1 MTTPKN
7 GFVRLPNWLIDDADL
22 TLHELAVYIVLLRF
36 RDHTTGTCYPGMTTI
51 ADCARISRESV
62 KRTIPKLEAR
72 GMIRV
77 TKRKEG
83 TKNLPNMYE
92 VATADAKPQ
101 FVWESSRRGRRIPK
115 RAPRDSETPPGSKS
129 DEGRHSETLGRHS
142 QTPGVGT
149 PSASNKTYQNKTY
162 EQDMTSTRTA
172 SGREM
177 FTFDA
182 VEDDRATDAQVN
194 YLRDLAIHLQYE
206 SGGGVPDDLQLQR
219 WRKLTQAEART
230 QIRAYLKALGH
241 PETRIYPEPGSPE
254 YDKLSA
260 AGREFADTGGMPD
273 SVFGYGGDTGERTA

>member
-1 MTTPKN
+1 MTKPAA
-7 GFVRLPNWLIDDADL
+7 GFVKLPNWLIDDADL
-22 TLHELAVYIVLLRF
+22 SLHELAVYIVLLRF
-36 RDHTTGTCYPGMTTI
+36 RDHKTGTCFPGMSTI

-77 TKRKEG
+77 TKRKDG
-83 TKNLPNMYE
+83 SKNLPNMYE
-92 VATADAKPQ
+92 VATADAKPR

-115 RAPRDSETPPGSKS
+115 RAPRVSETPPDADGT
-129 DEGRHSETLGRHS
+129 EGRHSETLGRHS

-149 PSASNKTYQNKTY
+149 PSASNKTYVNKIH
-162 EQDMTSTRTA
+162 EQDLTSTRTA

-182 VEDDRATDAQVN
+182 VEEDRATDAQVR

-206 SGGGVPDDLQLQR
+206 AGGGVPDDLQLQR
-219 WRKLTQAEART
+219 WRKLTQSEARQ
-230 QIRAYLKALGH
+230 QIKGYQQALGD
-241 PETRIYPEPGSPE
+241 PLMRIYPEPGTPE
-254 YDKLSA
+254 YDALTP

-273 SVFGYGGDTGERTA
+273 SVFAYDTDERTA